1 MNQDLTDNSIIRK
14 KIGKDKGME
23 YEVPVSRPYCR
34 IKQMQRMEVLLLE
47 VPTQILATLGTAR
60 AIFSVR
66 SPRTVVTVS

>member
-1 MNQDLTDNSIIRK
+1 
-14 KIGKDKGME
+14 ME

-66 SPRTVVTVS
+66 SPRTVVAVS